1 MRLPCQCGVSMSTP
15 VILFLVL
22 GVCLLLRAPIGI
34 SLGLATLAGIL
45 SSGTVSTR
53 YLAQS
58 MTTALDSFPLMA
70 VPFFVLAGD
79 LMATGGLSKRLL
91 NVANAFLGHITGGMA
106 LVTVV
111 ACMFFAAIS
120 GSAPATVAAIGGIVI
135 PEMLRQGY
143 DKKFT
148 CALVATAGSLG
159 VVIPP
164 SIPMVLFAVAVG
176 CSISDLFIAGI
187 IPGLLIGLGL
197 MLYAYWWCKRKK
209 YTFVREKLTWPERMR
224 VIWEGKWALLVPV
237 VILGG
242 IYAGIFTPTEA
253 AAVAV
258 LYGFTVS
265 MFVYKELKWRDLGG
279 IFARS
284 AMTTAT
290 VLVVIGTATSFG
302 RIMTL
307 EKVPQAL
314 TAAINSFSAEPLV
327 IMGLLMVFLLFVG
340 CIMDAPSAIV
350 ILAPLLMPVAA
361 KVGVDPIHFGLAM
374 VVNLS
379 IGFIT
384 PPLGLNLFVT
394 CGIANISL
402 DVLSKAVLP
411 FLAVMLSVLIL
422 LVLFPQISLFLP
434 TLMR

>member
-1 MRLPCQCGVSMSTP
+1 MSTP
-15 VILFLVL
+15 AVLFTALVI
-22 GVCLLLRAPIGI
+22 CLLLRVPIGI
-34 SLGLATLAGIL
+34 SLGIGTLMAIL
-45 SSGTVSTR
+45 SSGVVSTR

-70 VPFFVLAGD
+70 VPFFILAGEI
-79 LMATGGLSKRLL
+79 MGTGGISKRLL
-91 NVANAFLGHITGGMA
+91 HVANAWLGHITGGMA
-106 LVTVV
+106 LVTVA

-120 GSAPATVAAIGGIVI
+120 GSAPATVAAIGGLVI

-148 CALVATAGSLG
+148 CGLVASAGSLG

-164 SIPMVLFAVAVG
+164 SIPMVLYGVAVSV
-176 CSISDLFIAGI
+176 SISDLFIAGI
-187 IPGLLIGLGL
+187 IPGLMIGAGL
-197 MLYAYWWCKRKK
+197 MLYAYFYCKKK
-209 YTFVREKLTWPERMR
+209 NYTFASGKVPMAERFSR
-224 VIWEGKWALLVPV
+224 AWEAKWALLVPV

-258 LYGFTVS
+258 FYGFVIS
-265 MFVYKELKWRDLGG
+265 MFVYKELKFSDLAGV
-279 IFARS
+279 FSRS
-284 AMTTAT
+284 ALTTAT
-290 VLVVIGTATSFG
+290 VLIVIGTATAFG

-307 EKVPQAL
+307 EKIPAAL
-314 TAAINSFSAEPLV
+314 TAAINAFSSSPLV
-327 IMGLLMVFLLFVG
+327 VMALLMLFLIFVG
-340 CIMDAPSAIV
+340 CIMDAPAAIV

-361 KVGVDPIHFGLAM
+361 KVGVDPIHFGVAM

-379 IGFIT
+379 LGFIT

-402 DVLSKAVLP
+402 DAISKAVLP
-411 FLAVMLSVLIL
+411 FLAVMAVILIL
-422 LVLFPQISLFLP
+422 IVTIPGLSLFLP
-434 TLMR
+434 GLGG

>member
-1 MRLPCQCGVSMSTP
+1 MSTP
-15 VILFLVL
+15 AILFTVL
-22 GVCLLLRAPIGI
+22 GICLLLRVPIGI
-34 SLGLATLAGIL
+34 SLGIGTLTAIL
-45 SSGTVSTR
+45 SSGVVSTR

-70 VPFFVLAGD
+70 VPFFILAGEI
-79 LMATGGLSKRLL
+79 MGTGGISKRLL
-91 NVANAFLGHITGGMA
+91 HVANGWLGHITGGMA
-106 LVTVV
+106 LVTVA

-120 GSAPATVAAIGGIVI
+120 GSAPATVAAIGGLVI

-143 DKKFT
+143 DKNFT
-148 CALVATAGSLG
+148 CGLIASAGSLG

-164 SIPMVLFAVAVG
+164 SIPMVLYGVAVSV
-176 CSISDLFIAGI
+176 SISDLFIAGVV
-187 IPGLLIGLGL
+187 PGLLIGGGL
-197 MLYAYWWCKRKK
+197 MLYAYMYCKKKK
-209 YTFVREKLTWPERMR
+209 YTFATEKVPLGQRFVRA
-224 VIWEGKWALLVPV
+224 WEAKWALLVPV

-258 LYGFTVS
+258 LYGFVVS
-265 MFVYKELKWRDLGG
+265 MFVYKELTIKDLGG
-279 IFARS
+279 VFSRS
-284 AMTTAT
+284 ALTTAT
-290 VLVVIGTATSFG
+290 VLIVIGTATAFG

-307 EKVPQAL
+307 EKIPLML
-314 TAAINSFSAEPLV
+314 TSAINAFSSSPIV
-327 IMGLLMVFLLFVG
+327 VMGLLMLFLIFVG
-340 CIMDAPSAIV
+340 CFMDAPAAIV

-361 KVGVDPIHFGLAM
+361 KVGVDPIHFGVAM

-402 DVLSKAVLP
+402 DAISRAVLP
-411 FLAVMLSVLIL
+411 FLAVMLVIL
-422 LVLFPQISLFLP
+422 LLIVSVPGISLFLP
-434 TLMR
+434 GLGK